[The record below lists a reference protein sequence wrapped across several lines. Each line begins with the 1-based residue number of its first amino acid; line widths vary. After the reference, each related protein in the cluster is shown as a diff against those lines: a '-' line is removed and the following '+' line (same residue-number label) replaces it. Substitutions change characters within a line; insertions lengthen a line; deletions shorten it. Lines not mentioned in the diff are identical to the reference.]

1 MDILEHDAIMAQK
14 VASEMAPF
22 ELRMEKKRRLRAF
35 HSVRAWTLMAG
46 KDIDMSD
53 DDLYQKFIDC
63 EINIDELG
71 KLIKE
76 RLAQEYKDLLDEKSI
91 NNCKA
96 PC

>member
-1 MDILEHDAIMAQK
+1 
-14 VASEMAPF
+14 
-22 ELRMEKKRRLRAF
+22 
-35 HSVRAWTLMAG
+35 MAG